1 MGTAGVITFFRKED
15 CFLADK
21 DADRGKTIGKDGGG
35 GGTTGQADVPERGG
49 GTGGG
54 GGTLEQVN
62 IPGRG
67 GGIGGGGGGGGGGGR
82 LVQVDIPWRGSGGGG
97 GGGGGTGG
105 TLGQLNILRGEEG
118 VGGILSAS
126 STAREVGVGPLFLSL
141 DLGETGI

>member
-15 CFLADK
+15 CFLADN

-54 GGTLEQVN
+54 GGTLGQVN

-67 GGIGGGGGGGGGGGR
+67 GGIGGGGGGGGGGR
-82 LVQVDIPWRGSGGGG
+82 LVQVDIPWRGSAGGGG
-97 GGGGGTGG
+97 AGG
-105 TLGQLNILRGEEG
+105 TLGQLNILRGVEG